1 MMLPVTPSGTWNSR
15 RGQALL
21 VRLVVIANHR
31 WIDGNDACATAPREH
46 HEPGPSRRELPRYRD
61 LSPGRAGSTPR
72 ARSRSAHESKQEEN
86 MGLLDVLT
94 GMQNGPR
101 GPSAGSP
108 PAQGGMSP
116 WMIALLGLLAYKAVK
131 GGGLGNMLGGAG
143 APQQVPGGASA
154 GGGLGDLLGGMF
166 GGANRGGNYAPSGN
180 SGGLGGLLGGLLA
193 GGAAGSVLNG
203 GLRNLIGDMQANG
216 QGEAAQSWIGRGEN
230 QPLAPDDLARAVGID
245 DIEAVARETGMPRD
259 QLLSELSQHLPEFV
273 DRLTPEGRLPSETEA
288 SQWT

>member
-1 MMLPVTPSGTWNSR
+1 
-15 RGQALL
+15 
-21 VRLVVIANHR
+21 
-31 WIDGNDACATAPREH
+31 
-46 HEPGPSRRELPRYRD
+46 
-61 LSPGRAGSTPR
+61 
-72 ARSRSAHESKQEEN
+72 

-94 GMQNGPR
+94 GMQNGPRGPR

-116 WMIALLGLLAYKAVK
+116 WMMALLGLLAYKAVK

-143 APQQVPGGASA
+143 APQQDPRGSSA
-154 GGGLGDLLGGMF
+154 GGGLGDLLGGML
-166 GGANRGGNYAPSGN
+166 GGANTGGNYAPPGSG
-180 SGGLGGLLGGLLA
+180 GGLGGLLGGLLA
-193 GGAAGSVLNG
+193 GGAAGGVLNG

-230 QPLAPDDLARAVGID
+230 QALAPDDLARAVGID
-245 DIEAVARETGMPRD
+245 DIEAVSRETGMPRD